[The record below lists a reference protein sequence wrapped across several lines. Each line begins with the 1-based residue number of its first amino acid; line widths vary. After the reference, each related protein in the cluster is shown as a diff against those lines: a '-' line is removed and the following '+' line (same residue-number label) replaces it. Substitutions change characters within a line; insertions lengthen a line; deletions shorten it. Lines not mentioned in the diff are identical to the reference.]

1 MGHIEDRKAN
11 RRHDLLGMIVNGEV
25 EERPLTP
32 HEIMAMSLL
41 VLVGGLDT
49 VASQIGFVA
58 HFLAKNPGHRREL
71 IEDPKLIQTACEE
84 FLRRYGLPHTAR
96 QFTPDYDYKGI
107 RFKKIGRA
115 PCRESVVKK
124 L

>member
-1 MGHIEDRKAN
+1 
-11 RRHDLLGMIVNGEV
+11 MIVNGEV

-84 FLRRYGLPHTAR
+84 LLRRSGRSEEYTSELQSLMRISYAVFRLT
-96 QFTPDYDYKGI
+96 
-107 RFKKIGRA
+107 KKYHA
-115 PCRESVVKK
+115 HN
-124 L
+124 